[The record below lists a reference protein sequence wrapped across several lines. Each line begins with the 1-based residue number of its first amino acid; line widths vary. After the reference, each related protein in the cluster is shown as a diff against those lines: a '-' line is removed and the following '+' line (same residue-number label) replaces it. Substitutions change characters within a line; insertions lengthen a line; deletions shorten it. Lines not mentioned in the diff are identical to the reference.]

1 MVLGGDSGIIGRVD
15 FAYKDARLVLE
26 ADSRRHHSSWLDA
39 QADRRR
45 DAALLAAGWYVLRV
59 TWDQLVRRPDEFVAA
74 VRSALRRAERKR
86 TYVGTMCPDVEV
98 SVEEQAR
105 ALADGVE
112 ATLPGWVE
120 RSVRRVLVTHQGW
133 ADPEV
138 MASARAAGERARA
151 DVVPRVRALLSADI
165 EDQRTNPLSLLRQ
178 AVRYPT
184 EVLRQAGV
192 PPVQRDR
199 FSEERFPDDD
209 YDLTP
214 ASFSDVDPAL
224 FEPGVEWGAAKAWLH
239 KQRHSSGR

>member
-1 MVLGGDSGIIGRVD
+1 
-15 FAYKDARLVLE
+15 
-26 ADSRRHHSSWLDA
+26 
-39 QADRRR
+39 
-45 DAALLAAGWYVLRV
+45 
-59 TWDQLVRRPDEFVAA
+59 
-74 VRSALRRAERKR
+74 
-86 TYVGTMCPDVEV
+86 MCPDVEV

-120 RSVRRVLVTHQGW
+120 RSVQRVLVAHQGW

-138 MASARAAGERARA
+138 MASARAAGDRARA
-151 DVVPRVRALLSADI
+151 DVVPRVRALLGADI
-165 EDQRTNPLSLLRQ
+165 DDQRANPLSLLRQ

-192 PPVQRDR
+192 PPVRRDR

-214 ASFSDVDPAL
+214 ASFSDIDPAL
-224 FEPGVEWGAAKAWLH
+224 FEPGVAWGAAKAWVH
-239 KQRHSSGR
+239 KQRHGTPR

>member
-1 MVLGGDSGIIGRVD
+1 
-15 FAYKDARLVLE
+15 
-26 ADSRRHHSSWLDA
+26 
-39 QADRRR
+39 
-45 DAALLAAGWYVLRV
+45 
-59 TWDQLVRRPDEFVAA
+59 
-74 VRSALRRAERKR
+74 
-86 TYVGTMCPDVEV
+86 MCPDLEV

-120 RSVRRVLVTHQGW
+120 RSVRRVLVAHQGC

-138 MASARAAGERARA
+138 MAWARAAGERARA
-151 DVVPRVRALLSADI
+151 DVVPRVRALLGLDI
-165 EDQRTNPLSLLRQ
+165 DDQRTNPLSLLRQ

-214 ASFSDVDPAL
+214 ASFSDIDPAL
-224 FEPGVEWGAAKAWLH
+224 FEPGMAWGAAKAWVH
-239 KQRHSSGR
+239 KQRHGTRR